1 MNFVA
6 EIFMQSYDILL
17 EEYNLKEN
25 FFYTYLTYLLFAL
38 HFSRI
43 LTISSFHSLLKPR
56 DTLHLHTYLL
66 QRDGIIFFIILCFL
80 TISLILKSSKIRRH
94 NFII

>member
-25 FFYTYLTYLLFAL
+25 FFYTYLTYLPFAPASFFKDFN
-38 HFSRI
+38 HF
-43 LTISSFHSLLKPR
+43 
-56 DTLHLHTYLL
+56 
-66 QRDGIIFFIILCFL
+66 FFSQF
-80 TISLILKSSKIRRH
+80 T
-94 NFII
+94 